1 MLPLTTGQIR
11 EIVQGALL
19 HGSPQ
24 YTVTGVAIDSRKVKP
39 GDVFVAFVGEKV
51 DGHAHVDDAFRR
63 GASAAI
69 VTKNVETSSADGA
82 VIHVQDALYAMQ
94 MLAAH
99 ERSSFAGPVI
109 GVTGSNGKTTTKD
122 MLAAVFG
129 VKGPCLA
136 TVGNHNNELGLPLT
150 ILERKPEHQSMVLEM
165 GMRGMGQIATLCE
178 IGKPTAGIITNIGQS
193 HIEIL
198 GSRENIAKAKAEL
211 LEAVP
216 GDGISALNRDDAWLV
231 KMADRASSRVL
242 WYSLESE
249 ADAYATDVQPR
260 KDGISFTAHVLGQ
273 SHTVTL
279 PMHGRHNI
287 ANALGALVLGA
298 AHGIPLPD
306 MADALQH
313 MKTTG
318 GRLQVKQGL
327 RGWTVIDDS
336 YNASPISM
344 KASLS
349 AMKDIAAG
357 NPTVAVLG
365 DMYELGDYAE
375 SGHRE
380 VGAYAAQLGMDL
392 LIAIGPMGAWIAEA
406 AREAGCRDVVH
417 FADKQ
422 QALEQ
427 ISELIPADAT
437 VLVKA
442 SRGMQLEDVVA
453 VLTPDNSGA
462 DS

>member
-1 MLPLTTGQIR
+1 MLPLTTGRIR
-11 EIVQGALL
+11 DIVQGTLS

-24 YTVTGVAIDSRKVKP
+24 HTVTGVAIDSRKVRP

-51 DGHAHVDDAFRR
+51 DGHVHVDDAFRR
-63 GASAAI
+63 GATAAI
-69 VTKNVETSSADGA
+69 VTRDVETNSPDGA
-82 VIHVQDALYAMQ
+82 VIQVQDALRALQ
-94 MLAAH
+94 MLATH
-99 ERSSFAGPVI
+99 ERSSFAGPVV

-136 TVGNHNNELGLPLT
+136 TVGNYNNELGLPLT
-150 ILERKPEHQSMVLEM
+150 ILERRQEHQSMVLEM
-165 GMRGMGQIATLCE
+165 GMRGMGQIAKLCE
-178 IGKPTAGIITNIGQS
+178 IGKPTAGIITNVGQS

-198 GSRENIAKAKAEL
+198 GSQENIAKAKAEL
-211 LEAVP
+211 LEALP
-216 GDGISALNRDDAWLV
+216 SDGMSALNRDDAWLV
-231 KMADRASSRVL
+231 KMADRASFRVL
-242 WYSLESE
+242 WYSLESR
-249 ADAYATDVQPR
+249 ADAYATEVQPC
-260 KDGISFTAHVLGQ
+260 KDGISFMAHVLGQ
-273 SHTVTL
+273 SHAVTL

-287 ANALGALVLGA
+287 ANALGALALGA
-298 AHGIPLPD
+298 AHGIPLSD
-306 MADALQH
+306 MADALRH
-313 MKTTG
+313 MKATG
-318 GRLQVKQGL
+318 GRLQVKKGL

-349 AMKDIAAG
+349 AMTDIAEGRPA
-357 NPTVAVLG
+357 VAVLG

-380 VGAYAAQLGMDL
+380 VGEYAAKLGIDL

-406 AREAGCRDVVH
+406 AREAGCREVIH

-422 QALEQ
+422 HVLEQ
-427 ISELIPADAT
+427 IAELIPADAT

-453 VLTPDNSGA
+453 VLTSGESGA